1 MAANDYLNDKRLIV
15 WLDLEMTGLTI
26 NTAEPGKRDDEIVE
40 IGVIV
45 TDGNLVPLDSGM
57 QLVIKPTDA
66 AMANMGDFVRKMHDK
81 SGLLPLIKD
90 GVSVSEAEKQVLSYI
105 QKHVPVRQTA
115 QMGGNT
121 IHMDRRFLAK
131 YMPTVEDWV
140 HYRNVDTSTVK
151 EVLYRWFPYV
161 VEAAPEKIGNHRALA
176 DAIESIRE
184 MAFYRELLFSMDAI
198 DSDRLAAARKSAT
211 DSWADLLA

>member
-1 MAANDYLNDKRLIV
+1 MATNDFLNDQRFIV
-15 WLDLEMTGLTI
+15 WLDLEMTGLNI
-26 NTAEPGKRDDEIVE
+26 NTTEAGKRDDEIVE

-45 TDGNLVPLDSGM
+45 TDGNLVPQDKGL

-66 AMANMGDFVRKMHDK
+66 AMASMGSFVRNMHDK

-90 GVSVSEAEKQVLSYI
+90 GVSVSQAEKQVLEYI
-105 QKHVPVRQTA
+105 KQHVPVRQTA

-131 YMPTVEDWV
+131 YMPSVEDWV
-140 HYRNVDTSTVK
+140 HYRNVDTSTLK
-151 EVLYRWFPYV
+151 EVLFRWFPYV
-161 VEAAPEKIGNHRALA
+161 VDAAPEKVGNHRALA

-184 MAFYRELLFSMDAI
+184 LAFYRELLFNMDSIPA
-198 DSDRLAAARKSAT
+198 DKLDAAKKSAT
-211 DSWADLLA
+211 DAWAELLA

>member
-1 MAANDYLNDKRLIV
+1 MAVNELLNDKRFIV
-15 WLDLEMTGLTI
+15 WLDLEMTGLNI
-26 NTAEPGKRDDEIVE
+26 NTNEPGKRDDEIVE

-45 TDGNLVPLDSGM
+45 TDGNLVPLDKGM

-66 AMANMGDFVRKMHDK
+66 AMANMGSFVRSMHEK

-90 GVSVSEAEKQVLSYI
+90 GVSVADAEKQVLAYI
-105 QKHVPVRQTA
+105 QKHIPLRQTA

-140 HYRNVDTSTVK
+140 HYRNVDTSTIK

-161 VEAAPEKIGNHRALA
+161 VDAAPEKVGNHRALA

-184 MAFYRELLFSMDAI
+184 LAFYRELLFTIDAI
-198 DSDRLAAARKSAT
+198 DPERLAAARSKVT
-211 DSWADLLA
+211 DAWADLLA

>member
-1 MAANDYLNDKRLIV
+1 MAANDFLNDKRFIV
-15 WLDLEMTGLTI
+15 WLDLEMTGLNI
-26 NTAEPGKRDDEIVE
+26 NTTEAGKRDDEIVE

-45 TDGNLVPLDSGM
+45 TDGNLVPQDKGL

-66 AMANMGDFVRKMHDK
+66 AMANMGNFVRNMHDK

-90 GVSVSEAEKQVLSYI
+90 GVSAAEAEKQVLEYI
-105 QKHVPVRQTA
+105 KQHVPVRQTA

-131 YMPTVEDWV
+131 YMPSVEDWV
-140 HYRNVDTSTVK
+140 HYRNVDTSTIK
-151 EVLYRWFPYV
+151 EVLFRWFPYV
-161 VEAAPEKIGNHRALA
+161 VDAAPEKVGNHRALA

-184 MAFYRELLFSMDAI
+184 LAFYRELLFNMDSI
-198 DSDRLAAARKSAT
+198 PEDELEAAKKSAT
-211 DSWADLLA
+211 DAWAELLA

>member
-1 MAANDYLNDKRLIV
+1 MATTDFLNDKRYIV
-15 WLDLEMTGLTI
+15 WLDLEMTGLNI
-26 NTAEPGKRDDEIVE
+26 NTTEAGKRDDEIVE

-45 TDGNLVPLDSGM
+45 TDGNLVPQDKGL

-66 AMANMGDFVRKMHDK
+66 AMANMGSFVRNMHDK

-90 GVSVSEAEKQVLSYI
+90 GVSVSQAEKQVLEYI
-105 QKHVPVRQTA
+105 KQHVPVRQTA

-131 YMPTVEDWV
+131 YMPSVEDWV
-140 HYRNVDTSTVK
+140 HYRNVDTSTIK

-161 VEAAPEKIGNHRALA
+161 VDAAPEKVGNHRALA

-184 MAFYRELLFSMDAI
+184 LAFYRELLFNMDSIPA
-198 DSDRLAAARKSAT
+198 DKLDAAKKSAT
-211 DSWADLLA
+211 DAWAELLA

>member
-1 MAANDYLNDKRLIV
+1 MAANDYLNDKRFIV
-15 WLDLEMTGLTI
+15 WLDLEMTGLNI
-26 NTAEPGKRDDEIVE
+26 NTTEPGKRDDEIVE

-45 TDGNLVPLDSGM
+45 TDGNLVPQDKGL

-66 AMANMGDFVRKMHDK
+66 AMANMGSFVRNMHDK

-90 GVSVSEAEKQVLSYI
+90 GVSVAEAEKQVLAYI
-105 QKHVPVRQTA
+105 TTHVPVRQTA

-131 YMPTVEDWV
+131 YMPSVEDWV
-140 HYRNVDTSTVK
+140 HYRNVDTSTIK
-151 EVLYRWFPYV
+151 EVLFRWFPYV

-184 MAFYRELLFSMDAI
+184 LAFYRELLFAMDSIPA
-198 DSDRLAAARKSAT
+198 DSLEAAKKTAT
-211 DSWADLLA
+211 DAWAELLA

>member
-1 MAANDYLNDKRLIV
+1 MAANDFLNDKRFIV
-15 WLDLEMTGLTI
+15 WLDLEMTGLNI
-26 NTAEPGKRDDEIVE
+26 NTAEAGKRDDEIVE

-45 TDGNLVPLDSGM
+45 TDGNLVPQDSGL

-66 AMANMGDFVRKMHDK
+66 AMANMGSFVRNMHEK
-81 SGLLPLIKD
+81 SGLLSLIKD
-90 GVSVSEAEKQVLSYI
+90 GVSVAEAEKQVLAYI
-105 QKHVPVRQTA
+105 QKHVPIRQTA

-131 YMPTVEDWV
+131 YMPAVEDWV

-184 MAFYRELLFSMDAI
+184 LAFYRELLFNMDSI
-198 DSDRLAAARKSAT
+198 PTDKLDAARKSAT
-211 DSWADLLA
+211 DAWAELLA

>member
-1 MAANDYLNDKRLIV
+1 MAANDILNDKRFIV

-26 NTAEPGKRDDEIVE
+26 NTTEAGKRDDEIVE

-45 TDGNLVPLDSGM
+45 TDGNLVPQDKGL

-66 AMANMGDFVRKMHDK
+66 ALANMGDFVRKMHQK
-81 SGLLPLIKD
+81 SGLLPLLKD
-90 GVSVSEAEKQVLSYI
+90 GVSVADAEQQVMAYI
-105 QKHVPVRQTA
+105 TKHVPVRQTA

-131 YMPTVEDWV
+131 YMPAVEDWV

-184 MAFYRELLFSMDAI
+184 LAFYRELLFSMDAI
-198 DSDRLAAARKSAT
+198 EPERLERARKTAT
-211 DSWADLLA
+211 DAWAELLA

>member
-1 MAANDYLNDKRLIV
+1 MAENDFLNDKRFIV

-26 NTAEPGKRDDEIVE
+26 NTTAAGKRDDEIVE

-45 TDGNLVPLDSGM
+45 TDGNLVPQDKGL

-66 AMANMGDFVRKMHDK
+66 ALANMGDFVRSMHEK

-90 GVSVSEAEKQVLSYI
+90 GVSVSEAEKQVLAYI
-105 QKHVPVRQTA
+105 KKHVPHRHSA
-115 QMGGNT
+115 QMGGNS

-131 YMPTVEDWV
+131 YMPAVEDWV
-140 HYRNVDTSTVK
+140 HYRNVDTSTIK

-161 VEAAPEKIGNHRALA
+161 VKSAPEKLGNHRALA

-184 MAFYRELLFSMDAI
+184 MAFYRELLFTIDAI
-198 DSDRLAAARKSAT
+198 DPDRLAAARTKAT
-211 DSWADLLA
+211 DAWADLLA

>member
-1 MAANDYLNDKRLIV
+1 MAVNELLNDKRFIV
-15 WLDLEMTGLTI
+15 WLDLEMTGLNI
-26 NTAEPGKRDDEIVE
+26 NTNEQGKRDDEIVE

-45 TDGNLVPLDSGM
+45 TDGNLVPLDKGM

-66 AMANMGDFVRKMHDK
+66 AMANMGSFVRSMHEK

-90 GVSVSEAEKQVLSYI
+90 GVSVADAEKQVLAYI
-105 QKHVPVRQTA
+105 QKHIPLRQTA

-131 YMPTVEDWV
+131 YMPSVEDWV
-140 HYRNVDTSTVK
+140 HYRNVDTSTIK

-161 VEAAPEKIGNHRALA
+161 VDAAPEKVGNHRALA

-184 MAFYRELLFSMDAI
+184 LAFYRELLFTIDAI
-198 DSDRLAAARKSAT
+198 DPERLAAARSKVT
-211 DSWADLLA
+211 DAWADLLA

>member
-1 MAANDYLNDKRLIV
+1 MAANDYLNDKRFIV
-15 WLDLEMTGLTI
+15 WLDLEMTGLNI
-26 NTAEPGKRDDEIVE
+26 NTTEAGKRDDEIVE

-45 TDGNLVPLDSGM
+45 TDGNLVAQDKGL

-66 AMANMGDFVRKMHDK
+66 AMANMGSFVRNMHEK
-81 SGLLPLIKD
+81 SGLLPLLKD
-90 GVSVSEAEKQVLSYI
+90 GVSVAEAEKQVLAYI

-131 YMPTVEDWV
+131 YMPAVEDWV

-184 MAFYRELLFSMDAI
+184 LAFYRELLFSMDAI
-198 DSDRLAAARKSAT
+198 DPERLERARKTAT
-211 DSWADLLA
+211 NAWAEFLA

>member
-1 MAANDYLNDKRLIV
+1 MAANDFLNDKRFIV

-26 NTAEPGKRDDEIVE
+26 NTTEAGKRDDEIVE

-45 TDGNLVPLDSGM
+45 TDGNLVPQDKGL

-66 AMANMGDFVRKMHDK
+66 AMANMGSFVRNMHDK

-90 GVSVSEAEKQVLSYI
+90 GVSVAEAEKQVLAYI
-105 QKHVPVRQTA
+105 TKHVPVRQTA

-131 YMPTVEDWV
+131 YMPSVEDWV
-140 HYRNVDTSTVK
+140 HYRNVDTSTIK
-151 EVLYRWFPYV
+151 EVLFRWFPYAV
-161 VEAAPEKIGNHRALA
+161 DAAPEKVGNHRALA

-184 MAFYRELLFSMDAI
+184 LAFYRELLFNMDSIPANK
-198 DSDRLAAARKSAT
+198 LEAAKKTAT
-211 DSWADLLA
+211 DAWAELLA

>member
-1 MAANDYLNDKRLIV
+1 MADSNLRNENRFIV

-26 NTAEPGKRDDEIVE
+26 NTSEPGKPDDEIVE

-45 TDGNLVPLDSGM
+45 TDGNLVPQDKGL

-66 AMANMGDFVRKMHDK
+66 ALANMGDFVRKMHEK
-81 SGLLPLIKD
+81 SGLLPLLKD
-90 GVSVSEAEKQVLSYI
+90 GVSVSDAEKQVLAYI
-105 QKHVPVRQTA
+105 QKHVPVRHSA

-131 YMPTVEDWV
+131 YMPAVEDWV
-140 HYRNVDTSTVK
+140 HYRNVDTSTIK
-151 EVLYRWFPYV
+151 EVLFRWFPYV
-161 VEAAPEKIGNHRALA
+161 ADAAPEKVGNHRALA

-184 MAFYRELLFSMDAI
+184 LAFYRHLLFNMEMIPEDKLESARKTATDTWAELLA
-198 DSDRLAAARKSAT
+198 
-211 DSWADLLA
+211 

>member
-1 MAANDYLNDKRLIV
+1 MAANDFLNDKRFIV
-15 WLDLEMTGLTI
+15 WLDLEMTGLNI
-26 NTAEPGKRDDEIVE
+26 NTAEAGKRDDEIVE

-45 TDGNLVPLDSGM
+45 TDGNLVPQDTGL

-66 AMANMGDFVRKMHDK
+66 AMANMGSFVRNMHEK
-81 SGLLPLIKD
+81 SGLLPLLKD
-90 GVSVSEAEKQVLSYI
+90 GVSVAEAEKQVLAYI
-105 QKHVPVRQTA
+105 QQHVPVRQTA

-131 YMPTVEDWV
+131 YMPSVEDWV
-140 HYRNVDTSTVK
+140 HYRNVDTSTIK

-161 VEAAPEKIGNHRALA
+161 VDAAPEKVGNHRALA

-184 MAFYRELLFSMDAI
+184 LAFYRELLFNMETIPVDKLDA
-198 DSDRLAAARKSAT
+198 AKKSAT
-211 DSWADLLA
+211 DAWAELLA

>member
-1 MAANDYLNDKRLIV
+1 MAANDYLNDKRFIV

-26 NTAEPGKRDDEIVE
+26 NTSEPGKRDDEIVE

-66 AMANMGDFVRKMHDK
+66 AMANMGSFVRSMHEK
-81 SGLLPLIKD
+81 SGLLPLIAD
-90 GVSVSEAEKQVLSYI
+90 GVSVADAEKQVLAYI

-140 HYRNVDTSTVK
+140 HYRNVDTSTIK

-161 VEAAPEKIGNHRALA
+161 VEAAPEKVGNHRALA

-184 MAFYRELLFSMDAI
+184 MAFYRELLFTMDAI
-198 DSDRLAAARKSAT
+198 DPDRLDAARIRAT
-211 DSWADLLA
+211 DAWADLLA

>member
-1 MAANDYLNDKRLIV
+1 MAVNDLLNENRFIV
-15 WLDLEMTGLTI
+15 WLDLEMTGLNV
-26 NTAEPGKRDDEIVE
+26 NTNEPGKRDDEIVE
-40 IGVIV
+40 VGVVV
-45 TDGNLVPLDSGM
+45 TDGHLNPLDEGM

-66 AMANMGDFVRKMHDK
+66 AMANMSSFVRNMHEK

-90 GVSVSEAEKQVLSYI
+90 GVSVADAEKQVLAYI

-131 YMPTVEDWV
+131 YMPSVEDWV
-140 HYRNVDTSTVK
+140 HYRSVDTSTVK
-151 EVLYRWFPYV
+151 EMMYRWFPYV
-161 VEAAPEKIGNHRALA
+161 VDGMPEKTGNHRALA

-184 MAFYRELLFSMDAI
+184 LDFYRNLVFSMDVI
-198 DSDRLAAARKSAT
+198 SPDQLEAARKAAT
-211 DSWADLLA
+211 DKWARFLA

>member
-1 MAANDYLNDKRLIV
+1 MAANDFLNDKRFIV
-15 WLDLEMTGLTI
+15 WLDLEMTGLNI
-26 NTAEPGKRDDEIVE
+26 NTTEAGKRDDEIVE

-45 TDGNLVPLDSGM
+45 TDGNLVPQDAGL

-66 AMANMGDFVRKMHDK
+66 AMANMGSFVRNMHDK

-90 GVSVSEAEKQVLSYI
+90 GVSVAEAEKQVLAYI
-105 QKHVPVRQTA
+105 TKYVPVRQTA

-131 YMPTVEDWV
+131 YMPSVEDWV
-140 HYRNVDTSTVK
+140 HYRNVDTSTIK
-151 EVLYRWFPYV
+151 EVLFRWFPYV
-161 VEAAPEKIGNHRALA
+161 VDAAPEKIGNHRALA

-184 MAFYRELLFSMDAI
+184 LAFYRELLFSMDSIPA
-198 DSDRLAAARKSAT
+198 DKLEAAKKTAT
-211 DSWADLLA
+211 DAWAELLA

>member
-1 MAANDYLNDKRLIV
+1 MAANDFLNDKRFIV

-26 NTAEPGKRDDEIVE
+26 NTTEAGKRDDEIVE

-45 TDGNLVPLDSGM
+45 TDGNLVTQDKGL

-66 AMANMGDFVRKMHDK
+66 ALANMGDFVRKMHQN
-81 SGLLPLIKD
+81 SGLLPLLKD
-90 GVSVSEAEKQVLSYI
+90 GVSVADAEKQVLAYI
-105 QKHVPVRQTA
+105 KQHVPVRQTA

-131 YMPTVEDWV
+131 YMPAVEDWV
-140 HYRNVDTSTVK
+140 HYRNVDTSTIK
-151 EVLYRWFPYV
+151 EVLFRWFPYV

-184 MAFYRELLFSMDAI
+184 LAFYRELLFAMDAI
-198 DSDRLAAARKSAT
+198 EPERLERARKTAT
-211 DSWADLLA
+211 DAWAELLA

>member
-1 MAANDYLNDKRLIV
+1 MAANDFLNDKRFIV
-15 WLDLEMTGLTI
+15 WLDLEMTGLNI
-26 NTAEPGKRDDEIVE
+26 NTAEAGKRDDEIVE

-45 TDGNLVPLDSGM
+45 TDGNLVPQDSGL

-66 AMANMGDFVRKMHDK
+66 AMANMGSFVRNMHEK

-90 GVSVSEAEKQVLSYI
+90 GVSVVEAEKQVLAYI

-131 YMPTVEDWV
+131 YMPAVEDWV

-184 MAFYRELLFSMDAI
+184 LAFYRELLFNMDSI
-198 DSDRLAAARKSAT
+198 PTDKLDAARKSAT
-211 DSWADLLA
+211 DAWAELLA

>member
-1 MAANDYLNDKRLIV
+1 MAANDYLNDKRFIV
-15 WLDLEMTGLTI
+15 WLDLEMTGLNI
-26 NTAEPGKRDDEIVE
+26 NTTEPGKRDDEIVE

-45 TDGNLVPLDSGM
+45 TDGNLVPQDNGL

-66 AMANMGDFVRKMHDK
+66 AMANMGSFVRNMHDK
-81 SGLLPLIKD
+81 SGLLALIKD
-90 GVSVSEAEKQVLSYI
+90 GVSVAEAEKQVLAYI
-105 QKHVPVRQTA
+105 TTHVPVRQTA

-131 YMPTVEDWV
+131 YMPSVEDWV
-140 HYRNVDTSTVK
+140 HYRNVDTSTIK
-151 EVLYRWFPYV
+151 EVLFRWFPYV

-184 MAFYRELLFSMDAI
+184 LAFYRELLFTMDSIPA
-198 DSDRLAAARKSAT
+198 DKLEAAKKTAT
-211 DSWADLLA
+211 DAWAELLA

>member
-1 MAANDYLNDKRLIV
+1 MAANDFLNDKRFIV
-15 WLDLEMTGLTI
+15 WLDLEMTGLNI
-26 NTAEPGKRDDEIVE
+26 NTTEAGKRDDEIVE

-45 TDGNLVPLDSGM
+45 TDGNLVAQDKGL

-66 AMANMGDFVRKMHDK
+66 AMANMGSFVRNMH
-81 SGLLPLIKD
+81 KD
-90 GVSVSEAEKQVLSYI
+90 GVSVAEAEKQVLAYI

-131 YMPTVEDWV
+131 YMPAVEDWV

-184 MAFYRELLFSMDAI
+184 LAFYRELLFSMDAI
-198 DSDRLAAARKSAT
+198 DPERLERARKTAT
-211 DSWADLLA
+211 NAWAEFLA

>member
-1 MAANDYLNDKRLIV
+1 MATTDFLNDKRYIV
-15 WLDLEMTGLTI
+15 WLDLEMTGLNI
-26 NTAEPGKRDDEIVE
+26 NTTEAGKRDDEIVE

-45 TDGNLVPLDSGM
+45 TDGNLVPQDKGL

-66 AMANMGDFVRKMHDK
+66 AMANMGSFVRNMHDK

-90 GVSVSEAEKQVLSYI
+90 GVSVSQAEKQVLEYI
-105 QKHVPVRQTA
+105 KQHVPVRQTA

-131 YMPTVEDWV
+131 YMPSVEDWV
-140 HYRNVDTSTVK
+140 HYRNVDTSTIK

-161 VEAAPEKIGNHRALA
+161 VDAAPEKIGNHRALA

-184 MAFYRELLFSMDAI
+184 LAFYRELLFNMDSIPA
-198 DSDRLAAARKSAT
+198 DKLDAAKKSAT
-211 DSWADLLA
+211 DAWAELLA

>member
-1 MAANDYLNDKRLIV
+1 MVANDFLNDKRFIV

-26 NTAEPGKRDDEIVE
+26 NTSEAGKRDDEIVE

-45 TDGNLVPLDSGM
+45 TDGNLVPLDAGL
-57 QLVIKPTDA
+57 QLVVKPTDA
-66 AMANMGDFVRKMHDK
+66 AMANMGSFVRNMHEK
-81 SGLLPLIKD
+81 SGLLPLLKD
-90 GVSVSEAEKQVLSYI
+90 GVSVAEAEKQVLAYI
-105 QKHVPVRQTA
+105 KHHVPVRQTA

-131 YMPTVEDWV
+131 YMPSVEDWV
-140 HYRNVDTSTVK
+140 HYRNVDTSTIK

-161 VEAAPEKIGNHRALA
+161 VDAAPEKVGNHRALA

-184 MAFYRELLFSMDAI
+184 LAYYRELLFAMDSIPA
-198 DSDRLAAARKSAT
+198 DKLDAAAKTAT
-211 DSWADLLA
+211 DAWAELLA

>member
-1 MAANDYLNDKRLIV
+1 MAANDFLNDKRFIV

-26 NTAEPGKRDDEIVE
+26 NTTEAGKRDDEIVE

-45 TDGNLVPLDSGM
+45 TDGNLVPQDKGL

-66 AMANMGDFVRKMHDK
+66 ALANMGDFVRKMHQK
-81 SGLLPLIKD
+81 SGLLPLLKD
-90 GVSVSEAEKQVLSYI
+90 GVSVADAEKQVLAYI
-105 QKHVPVRQTA
+105 TKHVPFRQTA

-131 YMPTVEDWV
+131 YMPAVEDWV

-184 MAFYRELLFSMDAI
+184 LAFYRELLFSMDAI
-198 DSDRLAAARKSAT
+198 EPERLERARKTAT
-211 DSWADLLA
+211 DAWAELLA

>member
-1 MAANDYLNDKRLIV
+1 MAANDYLNDKRFIV
-15 WLDLEMTGLTI
+15 WLDLEMTGLNI
-26 NTAEPGKRDDEIVE
+26 NTNEPGKRDDEIVE

-45 TDGNLVPLDSGM
+45 TDGNLVPQDKGM

-66 AMANMGDFVRKMHDK
+66 ALANMGDFVRKMHDK
-81 SGLLPLIKD
+81 SGLLPLLKD
-90 GVSVSEAEKQVLSYI
+90 GVSVADAEKQVLAYI

-140 HYRNVDTSTVK
+140 HYRNVDTSTIK

-161 VEAAPEKIGNHRALA
+161 VEAAPEKVGNHRALA

-184 MAFYRELLFSMDAI
+184 LAFYRELLFTINAI
-198 DSDRLAAARKSAT
+198 DPDRLAAARKTVT
-211 DSWADLLA
+211 DTWADLLA

>member
-1 MAANDYLNDKRLIV
+1 MAANDFLNDKRFIV
-15 WLDLEMTGLTI
+15 WLDLEMTGLNI
-26 NTAEPGKRDDEIVE
+26 NTAEVGKRDDEIVE

-45 TDGNLVPLDSGM
+45 TDGNLVPQDKGL

-66 AMANMGDFVRKMHDK
+66 AMANMGSFVRNMHDK

-90 GVSVSEAEKQVLSYI
+90 GVSVAEAEKHVLAYI
-105 QKHVPVRQTA
+105 TKHVPVRQTA

-131 YMPTVEDWV
+131 YMPSVEDWV
-140 HYRNVDTSTVK
+140 HYRNVDTSTIK
-151 EVLYRWFPYV
+151 EVLFRWFPSV
-161 VEAAPEKIGNHRALA
+161 VDAAPEKVGNHRALA

-184 MAFYRELLFSMDAI
+184 LAFYRELLFSMDSIPA
-198 DSDRLAAARKSAT
+198 DKLEAAKKTAT
-211 DSWADLLA
+211 DAWAELLA

>member
-1 MAANDYLNDKRLIV
+1 MAANDFLNDKRFIV
-15 WLDLEMTGLTI
+15 WLDLEMTGLNI
-26 NTAEPGKRDDEIVE
+26 NTAEAGKRDDEIVE

-45 TDGNLVPLDSGM
+45 TDGNLVPQDTGL

-66 AMANMGDFVRKMHDK
+66 AMANMGSFVRNMHEK
-81 SGLLPLIKD
+81 SGLLPLLKD
-90 GVSVSEAEKQVLSYI
+90 GVAVAEAEKQVLAYI
-105 QKHVPVRQTA
+105 QQHVPVRQTA

-131 YMPTVEDWV
+131 YMPSVEDWV
-140 HYRNVDTSTVK
+140 HYRNVDTSTIK

-161 VEAAPEKIGNHRALA
+161 VDAAPEKVGNHRALA

-184 MAFYRELLFSMDAI
+184 LAFYRELLFNMETIPVDKLDA
-198 DSDRLAAARKSAT
+198 AKKSAT
-211 DSWADLLA
+211 DAWAELLA

>member
-1 MAANDYLNDKRLIV
+1 MADSNLRNENRFIV

-45 TDGNLVPLDSGM
+45 TDGNLVPQDKGL

-66 AMANMGDFVRKMHDK
+66 ALANMGDFVRKMHEK
-81 SGLLPLIKD
+81 SGLLPLLKD
-90 GVSVSEAEKQVLSYI
+90 GVSVSDAEKQVLAYI
-105 QKHVPVRQTA
+105 QKHVPVRHSA

-131 YMPTVEDWV
+131 YMPAVEDWV
-140 HYRNVDTSTVK
+140 HYRNVDTSTIK
-151 EVLYRWFPYV
+151 EVLFRWFPYV
-161 VEAAPEKIGNHRALA
+161 ADAAPEKVGNHRALA

-184 MAFYRELLFSMDAI
+184 LAFYRHLLFNMEMIPEDKLES
-198 DSDRLAAARKSAT
+198 ARKTAT
-211 DSWADLLA
+211 DAWADLLA

>member
-1 MAANDYLNDKRLIV
+1 MAANDFLNDKRFIV
-15 WLDLEMTGLTI
+15 WLDLEMTGLNI
-26 NTAEPGKRDDEIVE
+26 NTAEVGKRDDEIVE

-45 TDGNLVPLDSGM
+45 TDGNLVPQDKGL

-66 AMANMGDFVRKMHDK
+66 AMANMGSFVRNMHDK

-90 GVSVSEAEKQVLSYI
+90 GVSVAEAEKQVLDYI
-105 QKHVPVRQTA
+105 KQHVPVRQTA

-131 YMPTVEDWV
+131 YMPSVEDWV
-140 HYRNVDTSTVK
+140 HYRNVDTSTIK
-151 EVLYRWFPYV
+151 EVLFRWFPSV
-161 VEAAPEKIGNHRALA
+161 VDAAPEKVGNHRALA

-184 MAFYRELLFSMDAI
+184 LAFYRELLFSMDSIPA
-198 DSDRLAAARKSAT
+198 DKLEAAKKTAT
-211 DSWADLLA
+211 DAWAELLA

>member
-1 MAANDYLNDKRLIV
+1 MAANDFLNDKRFIV
-15 WLDLEMTGLTI
+15 WLDLEMTGLNI
-26 NTAEPGKRDDEIVE
+26 NTAEAGKRDDEIVE

-45 TDGNLVPLDSGM
+45 TDGNLVPQDSGL

-66 AMANMGDFVRKMHDK
+66 AMANMGSFVRNMHEK

-90 GVSVSEAEKQVLSYI
+90 GVSVAEAEKQVLAYI

-131 YMPTVEDWV
+131 YMPAVEDWV

-184 MAFYRELLFSMDAI
+184 LAFYRELLFNMDSI
-198 DSDRLAAARKSAT
+198 PTDKLDAARKSAT
-211 DSWADLLA
+211 DAWAELLA

>member
-26 NTAEPGKRDDEIVE
+26 NTTEPGKRDDEIVE

-66 AMANMGDFVRKMHDK
+66 AMANMGDFVRKMHEK

-105 QKHVPVRQTA
+105 QRHVPVRQTA

-131 YMPTVEDWV
+131 YMPTIEDWV
-140 HYRNVDTSTVK
+140 HYRNVDTSTIK

-161 VEAAPEKIGNHRALA
+161 VDAAPEKIGNHRALA

-198 DSDRLAAARKSAT
+198 DADRLAAARTSAT

>member
-1 MAANDYLNDKRLIV
+1 MAANDFLNDKRFIV

-26 NTAEPGKRDDEIVE
+26 NTTEAGKRDDEIVE

-45 TDGNLVPLDSGM
+45 TDGNLVPQDKGL

-66 AMANMGDFVRKMHDK
+66 AMANMGSFVRNMHDK

-90 GVSVSEAEKQVLSYI
+90 GVSVTEAEKQVLDYI
-105 QKHVPVRQTA
+105 KRHVPVRQTA

-131 YMPTVEDWV
+131 YMPSVEDWV
-140 HYRNVDTSTVK
+140 HYRNVDTSTIK
-151 EVLYRWFPYV
+151 EVLFRWFPYV

-184 MAFYRELLFSMDAI
+184 LAFYRELLFTMDSIPA
-198 DSDRLAAARKSAT
+198 DKLEAAKKTAT
-211 DSWADLLA
+211 DAWAELLA

>member
-1 MAANDYLNDKRLIV
+1 MATNDFLNDQRFIV
-15 WLDLEMTGLTI
+15 WLDLEMTGLNI
-26 NTAEPGKRDDEIVE
+26 NTTEAGKRDDEIVE

-45 TDGNLVPLDSGM
+45 TDGNLVPQDKGL

-66 AMANMGDFVRKMHDK
+66 AMASMGSFVRNMHDK

-90 GVSVSEAEKQVLSYI
+90 GVSVSQAEKQVLDYI
-105 QKHVPVRQTA
+105 KQHVPVRQTA

-131 YMPTVEDWV
+131 YMPSVEDWV
-140 HYRNVDTSTVK
+140 HYRNVDTSTIK
-151 EVLYRWFPYV
+151 EVLFRWFPYV
-161 VEAAPEKIGNHRALA
+161 VDAAPEKVGNHRALA

-184 MAFYRELLFSMDAI
+184 LAFYRELLFNMDSIPA
-198 DSDRLAAARKSAT
+198 DKLDAAKKSAT
-211 DSWADLLA
+211 DAWAELLA